1 MKMILM
7 NDFLRE
13 PLELIESQKK
23 AVESV
28 LKGGWYILG
37 PKVKTFEDEWA
48 RYLSSPHA
56 IGVGNGMDAIEIGLK
71 AIELPPDSEVIT
83 TPLTAFATVLA
94 ILRAGLRPVLADID
108 PTTGILD
115 LESVARSVT
124 NNTRAILLVHLYGRA
139 ADMGQWQKL
148 AREKKLLLLEDC
160 AQSHGASWNGTN
172 VGNFGIFAAWSFYP
186 TKNLGALGDGGAITT
201 GDAHLAEKI
210 KQLRNYGQSKRY
222 HHPLVGLNSRLDE
235 IQAAILSE
243 RLKWLD
249 RFTERRREIA
259 NAYRDG
265 IDNPEI
271 TLLAPPRDPNG
282 HVHHLFVIKTKRREA
297 FISHLESK
305 GVASLIHYP
314 VPVHN
319 QEPCVNL
326 RLDPKGLSNCEA
338 FSKECVSLPI
348 HPQLSDEDVSI
359 VISAVNS
366 FC

>member
-1 MKMILM
+1 MILM

-13 PLELIESQKK
+13 PSELIESQKK

-48 RYLSSPHA
+48 RYLTSPHA
-56 IGVGNGMDAIEIGLK
+56 VGVGNGMDAIEIGLK
-71 AIELPPDSEVIT
+71 AIELPPESEVIT

-108 PTTGILD
+108 PSTGILD
-115 LESVARSVT
+115 LASVARSVT

-148 AREKKLLLLEDC
+148 AQEMKLLLLEDC
-160 AQSHGASWNGTN
+160 AQSHGACWNGAN
-172 VGNFGIFAAWSFYP
+172 VGTFGVFAAWSFYP

-201 GDAHLAEKI
+201 GDARLAEKM

-259 NAYRDG
+259 NAYREG
-265 IDNPEI
+265 MENPEI
-271 TLLAPPRDPNG
+271 TLLAQPPDPKG
-282 HVHHLFVIKTKRREA
+282 HVHHLFVIKTRRRDA
-297 FISHLESK
+297 FISHLENK

-314 VPVHN
+314 VPVHH
-319 QEPCVNL
+319 QQPCINL
-326 RLDPKGLSNCEA
+326 RRDPEGLSNCEA

-348 HPQLSDEDVSI
+348 HPQLSDEDVTI
-359 VISAVNS
+359 VINAVNS

>member
-1 MKMILM
+1 
-7 NDFLRE
+7 
-13 PLELIESQKK
+13 
-23 AVESV
+23 
-28 LKGGWYILG
+28 
-37 PKVKTFEDEWA
+37 
-48 RYLSSPHA
+48 
-56 IGVGNGMDAIEIGLK
+56 
-71 AIELPPDSEVIT
+71 
-83 TPLTAFATVLA
+83 
-94 ILRAGLRPVLADID
+94 
-108 PTTGILD
+108 
-115 LESVARSVT
+115 VT